1 MNDLIKH
8 GRELLRA
15 LRNRHY
21 EKAENGLL
29 FPRQHVMVGGYFT
42 TWVNEGEQFDVDH
55 NLVPS
60 EGLVYLLNTGY
71 KAGTPASALYLAP
84 FSGNITPSGSITA
97 ANFTSTATE
106 FTSYDETTRVQ
117 WQADAV
123 SGTSVAN
130 ATTKAAFT
138 MSTGVASQT
147 LYGAGLL
154 SASAKSSTSGS
165 CLAATRFSSPKTGLN
180 AGDVLNVQYTVSMS
194 ST

>member
-21 EKAENGLL
+21 EKADNGLF
-29 FPRQHVMVGGYFT
+29 FPRQHIQVGGYFT
-42 TWVNEGEQFDVDH
+42 GWVNEDEQFDVDH

-60 EGLVYLLNTGY
+60 EGIVYLLTTGY
-71 KAGTPASALYLAP
+71 LNGAPASALYLAP
-84 FSGNITPSGSITA
+84 FAGNITPSGTITA
-97 ANFTSTATE
+97 ANFAATATE
-106 FTSYDETTRVQ
+106 FTAYDETTRVQ

-123 SGTSVAN
+123 SGSSTAN
-130 ATTKAAFT
+130 ATTKASFT
-138 MSTGVASQT
+138 MSAGVANQT

-154 SASAKSSTSGS
+154 SASAKSSTSGT
-165 CLAATRFSSPKTGLN
+165 CMAATRFSTPKTGLN

>member
-1 MNDLIKH
+1 MNELIKH

-15 LRNRHY
+15 LRNRHF

-29 FPRQHVMVGGYFT
+29 FPRQHIMVGGYFD
-42 TWVNEGEQFDVDH
+42 TWVNQDEQPGHDH
-55 NLVPS
+55 NIVPS
-60 EGLVYLLNTGY
+60 EGLVYLLTSGY
-71 KAGTPASALYLAP
+71 LNGTPATALYLAP
-84 FSGNITPSGSITA
+84 FSGNITPSASITA

-106 FTSYDETTRVQ
+106 FTAYDEANRVQ

-138 MSTGVASQT
+138 MSSGVTSQT

-154 SASAKSSTSGS
+154 SSSTKSGTS
-165 CLAATRFSSPKTGLN
+165 GKCLAATRFSSPKTGLN